1 MDVREGER
9 DKNNNKEPLFLLL
22 KTLVQEQGSTNTLMK
37 LNKGSH
43 CYGNLIYR
51 GGSLT
56 NKWKKERPLKKLVV
70 EQLAIEREK
79 VRSLPYTLHKNKFQL
94 DSRP

>member
-1 MDVREGER
+1 MNIGEGAR

-22 KTLVQEQGSTNTLMK
+22 KTPVQEQGSTNTLMK

-43 CYGNLIYR
+43 CYGNLIDR

-56 NKWKKERPLKKLVV
+56 NKWKKDRPLNKLVL
-70 EQLAIEREK
+70 EQLAIYVEK
-79 VRSLPYTLHKNKFQL
+79 MSSLLYTLHKNKFQL